1 MAESKRPMFVAL
13 FITGCAIV
21 ILFKV
26 HKFDV
31 QRDVPWHLLK
41 KTTAHEMSVQR
52 QSPKRVV
59 LVYTRF
65 WGWNNWVRNESGCC
79 SEHFELTYKKER
91 FNESDIVVFHAKN
104 MPSSDVL
111 QSLLKSRPNSQR
123 WVYAMWE
130 SPMLTPNPK
139 RLNGLF
145 NLTWHYRTDSDIWGR
160 YGSYEQLSRE
170 DVLKMNKTAT
180 VTDYT
185 KGKSEL
191 VAWMVSNC
199 GPQLRISFV
208 RELKKHIK
216 VDVFGRCSGKN
227 FGDPRSCSKNRNKDC
242 LLKYKFYLS
251 FENALCEDYVTE
263 KYWGN
268 LGKKVNLFLS
278 LVLSIFPFVELLW
291 KKCTKLPPYL
301 KPRITG
307 ISCYLELRQVSF

>member
-1 MAESKRPMFVAL
+1 MTISPNTRSEMAESKRPMFVAL

-26 HKFDV
+26 HEFDV

-52 QSPKRVV
+52 QSPKTVV

-65 WGWNNWVRNESGCC
+65 WRWNNWVRKESGCC

-91 FNESDIVVFHAKN
+91 FNESDIVVFHAIN

-111 QSLLKSRPNSQR
+111 KSLLKSRPNSQR

-180 VTDYT
+180 VTDYA

-242 LLKYKFYLS
+242 LQKYKFYLS
-251 FENALCEDYVTE
+251 FENRLCEDYITE
-263 KYWGN
+263 KYWSH
-268 LGKKVNLFLS
+268 LGKNTFV
-278 LVLSIFPFVELLW
+278 LVLLIFRPLTYCR
-291 KKCTKLPPYL
+291 KKNPDY
-301 KPRITG
+301 R
-307 ISCYLELRQVSF
+307 

>member
-13 FITGCAIV
+13 FIAGCAIV

-26 HKFDV
+26 HEFDV

-52 QSPKRVV
+52 QSPKTVV

-65 WGWNNWVRNESGCC
+65 WRWNNWVRKESGCC

-91 FNESDIVVFHAKN
+91 FNESDIVVFHAIN

-111 QSLLKSRPNSQR
+111 KSLLKSRPNSQR
-123 WVYAMWE
+123 WVYATWE
-130 SPMLTPNPK
+130 SPMLTPNLK
-139 RLNGLF
+139 RLNYGLF

-160 YGSYEQLSRE
+160 YGSYEQLSHE
-170 DVLKMNKTAT
+170 QVKTNKTAA

-191 VAWMVSNC
+191 VAWMVSDC

-208 RELKKHIK
+208 RELNKYIK

-227 FGDPRSCSKNRNKDC
+227 FRDPRSCHP
-242 LLKYKFYLS
+242 
-251 FENALCEDYVTE
+251 
-263 KYWGN
+263 
-268 LGKKVNLFLS
+268 
-278 LVLSIFPFVELLW
+278 I
-291 KKCTKLPPYL
+291 
-301 KPRITG
+301 
-307 ISCYLELRQVSF
+307 